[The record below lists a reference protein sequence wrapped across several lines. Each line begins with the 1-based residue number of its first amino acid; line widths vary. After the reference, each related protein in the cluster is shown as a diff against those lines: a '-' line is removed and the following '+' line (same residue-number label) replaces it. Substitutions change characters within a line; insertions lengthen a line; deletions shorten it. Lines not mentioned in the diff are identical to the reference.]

1 VYEKYEKLLIG
12 DKQTHNKAGKV
23 IFMALGQNKIVKEL
37 KKRCSTEN
45 AFIFVNKISDI
56 SLKKEKFKYL
66 K

>member
-1 VYEKYEKLLIG
+1 
-12 DKQTHNKAGKV
+12 
-23 IFMALGQNKIVKEL
+23 MALGQNKIVLEL

-45 AFIFVNKISDI
+45 AFIFVNKKSDI